1 MTKSVS
7 SKNIVLYAD
16 DDADDLQLV
25 QDAFL
30 QYANYVSVFP
40 VNNGAEA
47 LSYLKNLPKSDP
59 PPCLIILDVNMP
71 RMNGKEALLSIRQI
85 KRFDSVPIILFT
97 TSNQLHDKEFANR
110 YKAGFITKPIDVRQ
124 MDIITDTFIDYCT
137 EEIRKKIKKK
147 AN

>member
-1 MTKSVS
+1 
-7 SKNIVLYAD
+7 
-16 DDADDLQLV
+16 
-25 QDAFL
+25 
-30 QYANYVSVFP
+30 
-40 VNNGAEA
+40 
-47 LSYLKNLPKSDP
+47 
-59 PPCLIILDVNMP
+59 MP

-97 TSNQLHDKEFANR
+97 TSNQLHDEEFANR